1 MPEIKRTF
9 NVGKMNRDIDDRMV
23 PPGEFRE
30 GFNINIGQS
39 EGSDVGAV
47 ENLLGNELVA
57 QCGLSGNPVCIGSLR
72 DNGSE
77 KIYFFVTTNSIYNE
91 TNTGSHGIYE
101 YDQKSKQTTALLI
114 STQLNFHTS
123 FPVSGINVVDD
134 LLFFTDNRNAP
145 RKINVVTAR
154 NNVSYY
160 TSTPSID
167 NLISVCKFA
176 PYESPTLVSA
186 VNDPTI
192 SSTFLQL
199 KLVRFS
205 YRWQFED
212 NEYSTLAP
220 FTPICFSRLNETDT
234 ISAALGNFGEIE
246 TFINAINKV
255 QLQIPT
261 PQGYGISNVELIYKE
276 SGSSALYVV
285 EDIEVTTEPFINFT
299 YSSTDPFRTLPGD
312 QLTRVYDAVPRKA
325 KSQEIG
331 GGRLVYG
338 NFLQNF
344 DIPQIAFSVARTG
357 ENSAR
362 NTILSNQSV
371 KSRRTYQV
379 GIVLADQFGRQ
390 SPVILSSAGEDA
402 VFVNSSTGNAS
413 STTAFNALRITFT
426 DVTQI
431 PTWAYSYRVVVKQR
445 EQEYY
450 NWISIVSA
458 LNTVE
463 RLGDSINKIP
473 RDQTAVI
480 PPSTSATI
488 SPCNVSVY
496 PKYLN
501 GGNVY
506 TPQGTNP
513 PVVKPQANLT
523 KVQSIGNPSGDALV
537 TTLDQAG
544 NAVSSGLCVFETEPV
559 DSDLDIF
566 YETSTG
572 GLVSEIP
579 ASAIDINFFNCI
591 LMTFDPGGSG
601 DDHIEI
607 NRIKA
612 GFNEPFFDI
621 GVRAF
626 VVQENFTEERRDN
639 TLIHSSGLLNS
650 RTGINYI
657 NQFNESEGGLTM
669 SLDPLNGSIQKL
681 FADDTQIVV
690 FQQDKVSRSP
700 IDKDFI
706 YSAEGGA
713 VPVTSNTQFLGTI
726 AAYAG
731 QYGIADNPESFAS
744 FGFSRYF
751 TDKNRGAVLRLSQ
764 NGIQEISQAGMG
776 DFFRDALKTSTKI
789 IGSFDEYSRIYELTI
804 IGEGYDSNQD
814 TNLATASSGFLTVS
828 FDDRSNGWT
837 SFRSF
842 KQESGLSLNNS
853 YYTFKGGDLWQH
865 HSPNVTSNN
874 FYGAGTV
881 ESYVIPVFNDAPSN
895 VKQFNSLSYEGDSG
909 WELEYIET
917 DIDTAGTVPIE
928 AVSFTTTLQLS
939 GAAANSTFTGSNTS
953 IAKQG
958 VGIQWAIFVS
968 PLNSQFEFTNIN
980 NITLT
985 QASGS
990 SLTVTNPVGTKPFE
1004 STDGRLVFLVQ
1015 HTVGNQNSIQ
1025 TLNIGGTGAELAFTV
1040 ALLTVNIVDTVSNS
1054 AITPA
1059 SLIFNNAGSN
1069 NIVFSTAVVDNYYID
1084 ASNTTLSTSGM
1095 PASTN
1100 PQAATVARSAPF
1112 LNNLTYTLPITV
1124 PTSATAGSITLN
1136 GFATRKWQLIFDVGN
1151 ALSIVDAAGTVSF
1164 VMPVQANGDTTSTGN
1179 PFFNGPYDVASTRT
1193 TVLTYTCSNSQVLT
1207 SNSYTASMA
1216 SDGVTPS
1223 VSGNILAS
1231 SNFGTLIITTIVP
1244 ILTSDTTITPTIT
1257 KVAPETAVISALS
1270 TPISLPKAGTST
1282 NIANAWNVD
1291 VTANPDVD
1299 WLIIN
1304 GGDPGSTQELGPTV
1318 GFTIAATDNNTGS
1331 IRTGNVVVA
1340 VNNNRVQ
1347 SSMTPSFRTIVIN
1360 QQIT

>member
-1 MPEIKRTF
+1 MPEIKRIF
-9 NVGKMNRDIDDRMV
+9 NVGKMNRDLDSRIV
-23 PPGEFRE
+23 PPGEYRE
-30 GFNINIGQS
+30 GFNVNIGQS
-39 EGSDVGAV
+39 EGSAVGSI

-72 DNGSE
+72 DNSTE

-101 YDQKSKQTTALLI
+101 YDQKSKQTTELLI

-123 FPVSGINVVDD
+123 FPVTGLNIVDD

-154 NNVSYY
+154 NNISYY
-160 TSTPSID
+160 TSTTSID

-186 VNDPTI
+186 INDATI

-205 YRWQFED
+205 YRWKFED
-212 NEYSTLAP
+212 NEYSILAP
-220 FTPICFSRLNETDT
+220 FTPICFSRLNQTDT

-246 TFINAINKV
+246 TFINAINKI
-255 QLQIPT
+255 QLSIPT

-299 YSSTDPFRTLPGD
+299 YSSTDPFRTLPPD

-325 KSQEIG
+325 QAQEIG

-344 DIPQIAFSVARTG
+344 NIPQIAFSVARTG
-357 ENSAR
+357 ETSAR
-362 NTILSNQSV
+362 NPILTNQSV

-390 SPVILSSAGEDA
+390 SPVILSSAGTDA
-402 VFVNSSTGNAS
+402 VFVDPNTGSAS

-426 DVTQI
+426 DTAQI

-450 NWISIVSA
+450 NWISIISA

-463 RLGDSINKIP
+463 RLGDSINKVP

-480 PPSTSATI
+480 PPSTAATI

-513 PVVKPQANLT
+513 PVAKPQANLT

-544 NAVSSGLCVFETEPV
+544 NSVSSGLCVFETEPV

-572 GLVSEIP
+572 GLVENIP
-579 ASAIDINFFNCI
+579 ATAIDIDFFNCI

-612 GFNEPFFDI
+612 GYNEPFFDI

-657 NQFNESEGGLTM
+657 NQFNESEGGLTI
-669 SLDPLNGSIQKL
+669 SLDPLDGSIQKL
-681 FADDTQIVV
+681 FTDDTQVIV
-690 FQQDKVSRSP
+690 FQEDKVSRSP

-706 YSAEGGA
+706 YTAEGGQI
-713 VPVTSNTQFLGTI
+713 PVTSNSQFLGTI
-726 AAYAG
+726 AAFPG
-731 QYGIADNPESFAS
+731 QYGIAKDPQSFAS

-751 TDKNRGAVLRLSQ
+751 TDRNRGAVLRLSQ
-764 NGIQEISQAGMG
+764 QGIEEISGAGMS
-776 DFFRDALKTSTKI
+776 DFFRDALKTSTQI
-789 IGSFDEYSRIYELTI
+789 IGSFDEYSRVYELTL
-804 IGEGYDSNQD
+804 IGEGYDSNPD
-814 TNLATASSGFLTVS
+814 TNLATASDGYLSIS

-842 KQESGLSLNNS
+842 KQETGISLNNTF
-853 YYTFKGGDLWQH
+853 YTFNRGDLWQH
-865 HSPNVTSNN
+865 HSENVTRNN
-874 FYGAGTV
+874 FYGTGTT
-881 ESYVIPVFNDAPSN
+881 ESYVIPIFNDAPSV
-895 VKQFNSLSYEGDSG
+895 VKQFNTLDYEGDTG

-917 DIDTAGTVPIE
+917 DISSVGPIPV
-928 AVSFTTTLQLS
+928 AATTFTTTLQLS
-939 GAAANSTFTGSNTS
+939 GAASNSIFNGANTA

-958 VGIQWAIFVS
+958 ANVQWAIFVS
-968 PLNSQFEFTNIN
+968 PLNSQFKFTNIN

-990 SLTVTNPVGTKPFE
+990 VLSVTNPVGTEPFE

-1015 HTVGNQNSIQ
+1015 HTVGNSNSIQ
-1025 TLNIGGTGAELAFTV
+1025 TLNIGGTGAALAFTV
-1040 ALLTVNIVDTVSNS
+1040 ALLTVNVIDTVSNS
-1054 AITPA
+1054 SIAPA
-1059 SLIFNNAGSN
+1059 SQVFNNAGGNSV
-1069 NIVFSTAVVDNYYID
+1069 IFSTAAESNYYINP
-1084 ASNTTLSTSGM
+1084 SNVTVSVLGM

-1100 PQAATVARSAPF
+1100 PGTLTNVRSGVG
-1112 LNNLTYTLPITV
+1112 LDNLTYTLPITV
-1124 PTSATAGSITLN
+1124 PSTATAGTITANGAATLKYTLQLN
-1136 GFATRKWQLIFDVGN
+1136 QGN
-1151 ALSIVDAAGTVSF
+1151 VTAPTGGTVNYST
-1164 VMPVQANGDTTSTGN
+1164 PVQSDGSTTAVGTAFYNS
-1179 PFFNGPYDVASTRT
+1179 PFDVASTRT
-1193 TVLTYTCSNSQVLT
+1193 VVITYTCATTEILVNNSYVLSGFPTGTTPTPVLGNESGELAITQVIPVLT
-1207 SNSYTASMA
+1207 QNTIVTPVVDSTVGAATATMGTTATIDLAADGTAQTIAGTWNLNGSAAPGAA
-1216 SDGVTPS
+1216 SSWLLLNGSFGVTIGLSPGVS
-1223 VSGNILAS
+1223 FTVSGQVNS
-1231 SNFGTLIITTIVP
+1231 
-1244 ILTSDTTITPTIT
+1244 
-1257 KVAPETAVISALS
+1257 
-1270 TPISLPKAGTST
+1270 
-1282 NIANAWNVD
+1282 
-1291 VTANPDVD
+1291 
-1299 WLIIN
+1299 
-1304 GGDPGSTQELGPTV
+1304 
-1318 GFTIAATDNNTGS
+1318 
-1331 IRTGNVVVA
+1331 TGNSRVTTMQLETT
-1340 VNNNRVQ
+1340 NNRVTGSAAAAQ
-1347 SSMTPSFRTIVIN
+1347 TITIN
-1360 QQIT
+1360 QLA

>member
-57 QCGLSGNPVCIGSLR
+57 QCGLSGSPVCIGSLK
-72 DNGSE
+72 DNGTE

-101 YDQKSKQTTALLI
+101 YDQKSKQTTALLV

-123 FPVSGINVVDD
+123 FPMSGVNIVED

-154 NNVSYY
+154 NNISYY
-160 TSTPSID
+160 TTTPSID

-176 PYESPTLVSA
+176 PYESPTLISA
-186 VNDPTI
+186 INDPAI

-220 FTPICFSRLNETDT
+220 FTPICFSRLNQTDT

-246 TFINAINKV
+246 TFVNAINKI

-325 KSQEIG
+325 QAQEIG

-344 DIPQIAFSVARTG
+344 NIPQIAFTITRTG

-362 NTILSNQSV
+362 NSILSNQSV

-390 SPVILSSAGEDA
+390 SPVILSSSGIDT
-402 VFVNSSTGNAS
+402 VFVDPNLGSAT
-413 STTAFNALRITFT
+413 STTAFNALRIVFT
-426 DVTQI
+426 DTDQI
-431 PTWAYSYRVVVKQR
+431 PSWAYSYRVVVKQR

-450 NWISIVSA
+450 NWISIIAGASE
-458 LNTVE
+458 VE
-463 RLGDSINKIP
+463 RFGDSINKIP

-480 PPSTSATI
+480 PPSTAATI
-488 SPCNVSVY
+488 SPCNVNVY

-506 TPQGTNP
+506 TS
-513 PVVKPQANLT
+513 PQANLT
-523 KVQSIGNPSGDALV
+523 KVQSIGNPSGKAKVSTFDN
-537 TTLDQAG
+537 AG
-544 NAVSSGLCVFETEPV
+544 NTISAGFCVFETEPV
-559 DSDLDIF
+559 SSELDIF

-579 ASAIDINFFNCI
+579 ATAIDIEFFNCI
-591 LMTFDPGGSG
+591 LLTFDPGGSG

-626 VVQENFTEERRDN
+626 VVQENFTEERRNN

-657 NQFNESEGGLTM
+657 NQFNESEGGLTV

-681 FADDTQIVV
+681 FSDDTQIIV
-690 FQQDKVSRSP
+690 FQEDKVSRSP

-731 QYGIADNPESFAS
+731 QYGIANDPESFSS

-804 IGEGYDSNQD
+804 IGEGYDSNPD

-874 FYGAGTV
+874 FYGVGTV

-909 WELEYIET
+909 WELDYIET
-917 DIDTAGTVPIE
+917 DIDTAGTVPVE

-939 GAAANSTFTGSNTS
+939 GAAANSTFNGANTV

-958 VGIQWAIFVS
+958 DNIQWAIFVS

-1015 HTVGNQNSIQ
+1015 HTVGNTNSIQ
-1025 TLNIGGTGAELAFTV
+1025 TLNIGGDGAGLAFTV
-1040 ALLTVNIVDTVSNS
+1040 ALLTINIIDTVSNS

-1059 SLIFNNAGSN
+1059 SQVFNNVGAN
-1069 NIVFSTAVVDNYYID
+1069 NIIFSTVVESNYYID
-1084 ASNTTLSTSGM
+1084 PTDIAISVAGM

-1100 PQAATVARSAPF
+1100 PGTLTNVRSGVS
-1112 LNNLTYTLPITV
+1112 LDNLTYTLPITV
-1124 PTSATAGSITLN
+1124 PAIATAGTITVN
-1136 GFATRKWQLIFDVGN
+1136 GSATLKYFIQLKQGN
-1151 ALSIVDAAGTVSF
+1151 ITAPTGGTVIYST
-1164 VMPVQANGDTTSTGN
+1164 PVQADGSTTAVGVAFYNS
-1179 PFFNGPYDVASTRT
+1179 PFDVASTRT
-1193 TVLTYTCSNSQVLT
+1193 VVITYTCATTQVLVD
-1207 SNSYTASMA
+1207 NSYVLSGFPSGT
-1216 SDGVTPS
+1216 TPTE
-1223 VSGNILAS
+1223 VLGNENGNLV
-1231 SNFGTLIITTIVP
+1231 ITKVIP
-1244 ILTSDTTITPTIT
+1244 ILTQDTIVTPVVDSTVGAATATMGTTATITLAADGTVQTI
-1257 KVAPETAVISALS
+1257 
-1270 TPISLPKAGTST
+1270 AGT
-1282 NIANAWNVD
+1282 WNLNGSAAPGASSSWLLLNGSFG
-1291 VTANPDVD
+1291 VTIG
-1299 WLIIN
+1299 LS
-1304 GGDPGSTQELGPTV
+1304 PGVSFTV
-1318 GFTIAATDNNTGS
+1318 SGQVNS
-1331 IRTGNVVVA
+1331 TGNSRA
-1340 VNNNRVQ
+1340 TTMQLQTTNNRVTGSAAAAQ
-1347 SSMTPSFRTIVIN
+1347 TITIN
-1360 QQIT
+1360 QLA

>member
-57 QCGLSGNPVCIGSLR
+57 QCGLSGSPVCIGSLK
-72 DNGSE
+72 DNGTE

-101 YDQKSKQTTALLI
+101 YDQKSKQTTALLV

-123 FPVSGINVVDD
+123 FPMSGVNIVED

-154 NNVSYY
+154 NNISYY
-160 TSTPSID
+160 TTTPSID

-176 PYESPTLVSA
+176 PYESPTLISA
-186 VNDPTI
+186 INDPAI

-220 FTPICFSRLNETDT
+220 FTPICFSRLNQTDT

-246 TFINAINKV
+246 TFVNAINKI

-325 KSQEIG
+325 QAQEIG

-344 DIPQIAFSVARTG
+344 NIPQIAFTITRTG

-362 NTILSNQSV
+362 NSILSNQSV

-390 SPVILSSAGEDA
+390 SPVILSSSGIDT
-402 VFVNSSTGNAS
+402 VFVDPNLGSAT
-413 STTAFNALRITFT
+413 STTAFNALRIVFT
-426 DVTQI
+426 DTDQI
-431 PTWAYSYRVVVKQR
+431 PSWAYSYRVVVKQR

-450 NWISIVSA
+450 NWISIIAGASE
-458 LNTVE
+458 VE
-463 RLGDSINKIP
+463 RFGDSINKIP

-480 PPSTSATI
+480 PPSTAATI
-488 SPCNVSVY
+488 SPCNVNVY

-506 TPQGTNP
+506 TS
-513 PVVKPQANLT
+513 PQANLT
-523 KVQSIGNPSGDALV
+523 KVQSIGNPSGKAKVSTFDN
-537 TTLDQAG
+537 AG
-544 NAVSSGLCVFETEPV
+544 NTISTGFCVFETEPV
-559 DSDLDIF
+559 SSELDIF

-579 ASAIDINFFNCI
+579 ATAIDIEFFNCI
-591 LMTFDPGGSG
+591 LLTFDPGGSG

-626 VVQENFTEERRDN
+626 VVQENFTEERRNN

-657 NQFNESEGGLTM
+657 NQFNESEGGLTV

-681 FADDTQIVV
+681 FSDDTQIIV
-690 FQQDKVSRSP
+690 FQEDKVSRSP

-731 QYGIADNPESFAS
+731 QYGIANDPESFSS

-804 IGEGYDSNQD
+804 IGEGYDSNPD

-874 FYGAGTV
+874 FYGVGTV

-909 WELEYIET
+909 WELDYIET
-917 DIDTAGTVPIE
+917 DIDTAGTVPVE

-939 GAAANSTFTGSNTS
+939 GAAANSTFNGANTV

-958 VGIQWAIFVS
+958 DNIQWAIFVS

-1015 HTVGNQNSIQ
+1015 HIVGNTNSIQ
-1025 TLNIGGTGAELAFTV
+1025 TLNIGGDGAGLAFTV
-1040 ALLTVNIVDTVSNS
+1040 ALLTINIIDTVSNS

-1059 SLIFNNAGSN
+1059 SQVFNNVGAN
-1069 NIVFSTAVVDNYYID
+1069 NIIFSTVVESNYYID
-1084 ASNTTLSTSGM
+1084 PTDIAISVAGM

-1100 PQAATVARSAPF
+1100 PGTLTNVRSGVS
-1112 LNNLTYTLPITV
+1112 LDNLTYTLPITV
-1124 PTSATAGSITLN
+1124 PAIATAGTITVN
-1136 GFATRKWQLIFDVGN
+1136 GSATLKYFIQLKQGN
-1151 ALSIVDAAGTVSF
+1151 ITAPTGGTVIYST
-1164 VMPVQANGDTTSTGN
+1164 PVQADGSTTAVGVAFYNS
-1179 PFFNGPYDVASTRT
+1179 PFDVASTRT
-1193 TVLTYTCSNSQVLT
+1193 VVITYTCATTQVLVD
-1207 SNSYTASMA
+1207 NSYVLSGFPSGT
-1216 SDGVTPS
+1216 TPTE
-1223 VSGNILAS
+1223 VLGNENGNLV
-1231 SNFGTLIITTIVP
+1231 ITKVIP
-1244 ILTSDTTITPTIT
+1244 ILTQDTIVTPVVDSTVGAATATMGTTATITLAADGTVQTI
-1257 KVAPETAVISALS
+1257 
-1270 TPISLPKAGTST
+1270 AGT
-1282 NIANAWNVD
+1282 WNLNGSAAPGASSSWLLLNGSFG
-1291 VTANPDVD
+1291 VTIG
-1299 WLIIN
+1299 LS
-1304 GGDPGSTQELGPTV
+1304 PGVSFTV
-1318 GFTIAATDNNTGS
+1318 SGQVNS
-1331 IRTGNVVVA
+1331 TGNSRA
-1340 VNNNRVQ
+1340 TTMQLQTTNNRVTGSAAAAQ
-1347 SSMTPSFRTIVIN
+1347 TITIN
-1360 QQIT
+1360 QLA